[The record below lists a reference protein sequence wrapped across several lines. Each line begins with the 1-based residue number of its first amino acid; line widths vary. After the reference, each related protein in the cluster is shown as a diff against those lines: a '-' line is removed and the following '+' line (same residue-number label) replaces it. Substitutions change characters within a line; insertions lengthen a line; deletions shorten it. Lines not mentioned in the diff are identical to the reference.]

1 MADGEAPVVTSISS
15 TYTDTMAGGTQV
27 RLTGT
32 GFTDATAVM
41 LNDRAAPTFNVDS
54 DTQITFTL
62 PDYSDY
68 SHGSDFYVLVTTP
81 NGTSERNHDAH
92 VQYGTAA
99 T

>member
-1 MADGEAPVVTSISS
+1 MADAPTVTSVSN
-15 TYTDTMAGGTQV
+15 TYTDNMAGGSQV
-27 RLTGT
+27 QVTGS

-41 LNDRAAPTFNVDS
+41 LNDRAAPAFNVDS

-81 NGTSERNHDAH
+81 NGTSDRNGDVH

-99 T
+99 P